1 MASRLS
7 PSDDIP
13 DHPREAKRQ
22 RSEWQG
28 SVPPSGQRTD
38 LFTDLGSRALPPQPN
53 PPTAC
58 RTTTMDTQ
66 RLLSVLKVIHNEIES
81 LAARVKD
88 LEDVCKEIKEE
99 MSVEFDLYDDSDDSG
114 EESDDSDT
122 ESRTSNQSAPASFQ
136 Y

>member
-1 MASRLS
+1 
-7 PSDDIP
+7 
-13 DHPREAKRQ
+13 
-22 RSEWQG
+22 
-28 SVPPSGQRTD
+28 
-38 LFTDLGSRALPPQPN
+38 
-53 PPTAC
+53 
-58 RTTTMDTQ
+58 MDTQ

-88 LEDVCKEIKEE
+88 LEDVCREIKEE